1 MSDLKVLLVD
11 DHALVREGLKA
22 LIQAEPGLRLI
33 GEAGEGESA
42 VREAMRLR
50 PDVVVMD
57 VSMPG
62 VNGALA
68 THRLRKQAPEIRVVA
83 LTAHEDSSYAKQLL
97 EVGAS
102 GFVLKRAAA
111 HVLIDAI
118 RTVAGGQLFID
129 PNVRETAGALPRR
142 GISASPKPELSE
154 RETAVLRLIAQG
166 YSNKEVASKLELSV
180 KTVETYKARSMEK
193 LKLDSRVDIIR
204 YAMQQGWL
212 QEL

>member
-1 MSDLKVLLVD
+1 MSDLRVLLAD
-11 DHALVREGLKA
+11 DHAVVREGLKA
-22 LIQAEPGLRLI
+22 LIQAEPGLNLI
-33 GEAGEGESA
+33 GEAGEGETAIREA
-42 VREAMRLR
+42 VRLK

-62 VNGALA
+62 VNGAEA
-68 THRLRKQAPEIRVVA
+68 TQRLKKQMPEIRVVA
-83 LTAHEDSSYAKQLL
+83 LTAHEDTSYAKQLL

-118 RTVAGGQLFID
+118 RTVAEGKVYID
-129 PNVRETAGALPRR
+129 PAVGARMVQGYLRTV
-142 GISASPKPELSE
+142 GGGPKTDLSE
-154 RETAVLRLIAQG
+154 RENAVLRLIAQG
-166 YSNKEVASKLELSV
+166 YSNKEVAAKLELSV
-180 KTVETYKARSMEK
+180 KTVETYKARSMDK

-212 QEL
+212 QEI

>member
-1 MSDLKVLLVD
+1 MSNLRVLLAD
-11 DHALVREGLKA
+11 DHAVVRAGLKA
-22 LIQAEPGLRLI
+22 LLQAEPGLDLV
-33 GEAGEGESA
+33 GEAGEGETA
-42 VREAMRLR
+42 VCEAVRLR

-62 VNGALA
+62 LNGTEA
-68 THRLRKQAPEIRVVA
+68 TQRLKQQAPEIRVVA
-83 LTAHEDSSYAKQLL
+83 LTAHEDTSYAKQLL

-118 RTVAGGQLFID
+118 RTVADGKIYID
-129 PNVRETAGALPRR
+129 PAVGARMVQGYLKNVNSGHKTD
-142 GISASPKPELSE
+142 LSE
-154 RETAVLRLIAQG
+154 RENSVLRLIAQG
-166 YSNKEVASKLELSV
+166 YSNKEVAAKLELSV

-193 LKLDSRVDIIR
+193 LKLDSRVDIIK
-204 YAMQQGWL
+204 YAMLQGWL

>member
-1 MSDLKVLLVD
+1 MADLRVLLAD
-11 DHALVREGLKA
+11 DHAVVREGLKA
-22 LIQAEPGLRLI
+22 LIQAEPGLNLI
-33 GEAGEGESA
+33 GEAGEGETAIREA
-42 VREAMRLR
+42 VRLK

-62 VNGALA
+62 INGAEA
-68 THRLRKQAPEIRVVA
+68 TERIKKQMPEIRVVA
-83 LTAHEDSSYAKQLL
+83 LTAHEDTSYAKQLL

-118 RTVAGGQLFID
+118 RTVAEGKVYID
-129 PNVRETAGALPRR
+129 PAVGARMVQGYLRTVGGGAR
-142 GISASPKPELSE
+142 TELSE
-154 RETAVLRLIAQG
+154 RENAVLRLIAQG
-166 YSNKEVASKLELSV
+166 YSNKEIAAKLELSV

-204 YAMQQGWL
+204 YAMGQGWL
-212 QEL
+212 QEF

>member
-1 MSDLKVLLVD
+1 MSELRVLLAD
-11 DHALVREGLKA
+11 DHAVVREGLKA
-22 LIQAEPGLRLI
+22 LIQAEPGLNLV

-42 VREAMRLR
+42 IREAVRLK

-62 VNGALA
+62 VNGTEA
-68 THRLRKQAPEIRVVA
+68 TERLKKQMPEIRVVA
-83 LTAHEDSSYAKQLL
+83 LTAHEDTSYAKQLL

-118 RTVAGGQLFID
+118 RTVADGKVYID
-129 PNVRETAGALPRR
+129 PAVGARMVQGYLKNVG
-142 GISASPKPELSE
+142 GVKSDLSE
-154 RETAVLRLIAQG
+154 RENAVLRLIAKG
-166 YSNKEVASKLELSV
+166 YSNKEVAAKLELSV

-204 YAMQQGWL
+204 YAMGQGWL
-212 QEL
+212 QEI